1 MYLNGEFSLISLQ
14 FLHRV
19 LIFAILFE
27 VLVHGEQNEMSR
39 LKSALI
45 REYEDDPDYNIDI
58 HNPRNT
64 SPVAFHFR
72 GEKMAKVSRKGLQ
85 YHILIGVALLICSY
99 HVTRGMTCSK
109 VMVVHF
115 LKCTLE

>member
-1 MYLNGEFSLISLQ
+1 MYLTENFPVKSLQ
-14 FLHRV
+14 ILHRV
-19 LIFAILFE
+19 LVFAMFFE

-64 SPVAFHFR
+64 TPVAFHFR
-72 GEKMAKVSRKGLQ
+72 GEKMAKVSRRGLQ
-85 YHILIGVALLICSY
+85 YHFLLGVS
-99 HVTRGMTCSK
+99 HFRGY
-109 VMVVHF
+109 VVW
-115 LKCTLE
+115 LVVK